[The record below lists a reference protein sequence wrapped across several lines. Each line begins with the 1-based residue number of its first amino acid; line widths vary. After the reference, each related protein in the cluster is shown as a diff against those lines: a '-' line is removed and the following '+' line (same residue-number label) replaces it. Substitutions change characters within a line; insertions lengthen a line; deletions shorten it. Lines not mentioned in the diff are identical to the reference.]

1 MNTTKSIRAG
11 TDSVQTLAD
20 NAVHAGEAAFDG
32 TRQLATQVLEKAGEK
47 LHDVRIGARE
57 LAVRG
62 LGSVGDRAVS
72 AQREIGRYAEA
83 TGRYV
88 SDQPVKSALIAAA
101 AGALLAG
108 VLIAARRRS
117 RARNGY

>member
-1 MNTTKSIRAG
+1 MNTTTKSIRAG
-11 TDSVQTLAD
+11 TDSVHTLAD
-20 NAVHAGEAAFDG
+20 NALHAGETALDS
-32 TRQLATQVLEKAGEK
+32 TRQLASQALEKAGDK
-47 LHDVRIGARE
+47 FHDVRLGARD

-62 LGSVGDRAVS
+62 LGNVGDRAVA
-72 AQREIGRYAEA
+72 AQRQIGRYAEA

-88 SDQPVKSALIAAA
+88 SDQPLKSALIAAA

-117 RARNGY
+117 RRNDY

>member
-11 TDSVQTLAD
+11 TESVHALAD
-20 NAVHAGEAAFDG
+20 NALHAGEAALDG
-32 TRQLATQVLEKAGEK
+32 TRQLASQVLERAGEK
-47 LHDVRIGARE
+47 LQDVRLGARD
-57 LAVRG
+57 LASRG
-62 LGSVGDRAVS
+62 IGTVGDRAVA
-72 AQREIGRYAEA
+72 AQRQIGRYAEA

-88 SDQPVKSALIAAA
+88 ADQPVKSALIAAA

-117 RARNGY
+117 RARDGY